1 MRRVVVMKPA
11 WDLVEGDVLPG
22 FFTVLCVHRD
32 PVGRTVHIVTDEPGS
47 SDLPAD
53 SPVAVV
59 QPH

>member
-1 MRRVVVMKPA
+1 MKPA